1 MKWKR
6 NSEKLENNMKETI
19 PKCANQLN
27 PSQCP
32 TKIIQ
37 MTIRLK
43 CIMVSIDSKLLNTL
57 TGGPQIVLFLR
68 PQGTVLLRKPYY
80 SETDLVLKS

>member
-43 CIMVSIDSKLLNTL
+43 CIMVSIDSKLFAGAPVAFKTWCGHQY
-57 TGGPQIVLFLR
+57 GGGHNVPPWLR
-68 PQGTVLLRKPYY
+68 
-80 SETDLVLKS
+80 

>member
-1 MKWKR
+1 MLKHIFYRMKWKR

-57 TGGPQIVLFLR
+57 IYKIFHIPVIKLGN
-68 PQGTVLLRKPYY
+68 
-80 SETDLVLKS
+80 